1 MADLIAFHSYYS
13 RHSFLS
19 PSTMIS
25 RTNNHKRSNSSDNRA
40 LSPDRTLTKAR
51 SANDLSGVATGK
63 ALPVVRSTSVGNFPE
78 SGFSTLKDPRL
89 LSSSVETEPSSSP
102 SHHPDLSNE
111 VAALSV
117 KLVQAINNQ
126 TTLDDTLVA
135 TRQELEEAQTKVRA
149 LESENEK
156 YRRDIDQEV
165 LIKKAD
171 VDYEILRLKAAL
183 ADEKAQRALIEKEKK
198 GIEQE
203 LETLTA
209 ALFEEANKMVAAA
222 KLEREAVEKKNE
234 QLRAQVKDT
243 ESLLA
248 SHQEQLAELKSVLQ
262 EMNITKDDIETRTIA
277 SAAPASPAKQQQQ
290 TPAIIKQSP
299 ETPVLSEPA
308 PIVEELV
315 PGPSTSFPHLIRPI
329 CRTDIHAFE
338 EFKELFTLSSVS
350 KPASRA
356 TSGSYTGLNVM
367 SLAAGFSSGGFG
379 SASSSPAKSQTHS
392 PNGSISSPQ
401 PANSHIPLKETRFYK
416 RVLNEDIE
424 PTLRLDAAPGISWLT
439 RRSVLSGICDGSL
452 VVEPMPSSAKKYEF
466 PCSLCGERRTG
477 PINERTHRF
486 RTSDNETAQR
496 YPLCV
501 LCLEKIRSSCE
512 FTGYLRLI
520 LDSHIRVGDTDDEK
534 DAWEETVRLRER
546 MFWSRIGGGIIP
558 IFTQNNGLESHSS
571 ANEQSPEPVTG
582 DHSENQ
588 DNISCEV
595 KEVPT
600 TNSNDDDELNGRDSR
615 RASLSDDPFESA
627 TASPVSS
634 TAAPEPYDSSEAQ
647 KYSKDEIFE
656 QPVEAK
662 VCVIANSGENEDP
675 KIMLQ
680 PDESVVNQ
688 ITVNGC
694 EKI

>member
-1 MADLIAFHSYYS
+1 
-13 RHSFLS
+13 
-19 PSTMIS
+19 MIP
-25 RTNNHKRSNSSDNRA
+25 RTNNHKRSNSSDNRT

-51 SANDLSGVATGK
+51 SANDLSGVANGK
-63 ALPVVRSTSVGNFPE
+63 PVPTVRSTSVGNFPE

-89 LSSSVETEPSSSP
+89 LSTSVETEPTESSF
-102 SHHPDLSNE
+102 HHPDLSNE

-135 TRQELEEAQTKVRA
+135 TRQELEQAQTKIRT

-165 LIKKAD
+165 FIKKAD

-183 ADEKAQRALIEKEKK
+183 ADEKAQRALVEKEKK

-243 ESLLA
+243 ESLVA

-262 EMNITKDDIETRTIA
+262 EMNITKDDIEAGTIG
-277 SAAPASPAKQQQQ
+277 STAPASPAKQQQQ
-290 TPAIIKQSP
+290 TPAIIKHSA
-299 ETPVLSEPA
+299 ETPVLAEPA
-308 PIVEELV
+308 PIQEELV

-350 KPASRA
+350 KPPSRA

-439 RRSVLSGICDGSL
+439 RRAVLSGICDGSL
-452 VVEPMPSSAKKYEF
+452 VVEPMPASAKKYEF

-477 PINERTHRF
+477 PVNERTHRF
-486 RTSDNETAQR
+486 RTSDSETAQR

-501 LCLEKIRSSCE
+501 LCLEKVRSSCE

-520 LDSHIRVGDTDDEK
+520 LDSHIRVGDTEDEK
-534 DAWEETVRLRER
+534 DAWEETD
-546 MFWSRIGGGIIP
+546 
-558 IFTQNNGLESHSS
+558 
-571 ANEQSPEPVTG
+571 PEPVAG
-582 DHSENQ
+582 DHS
-588 DNISCEV
+588 DVSGEV
-595 KEVPT
+595 KEVLT
-600 TNSNDDDELNGRDSR
+600 TTSNDDDESNDHDPR
-615 RASLSDDPFESA
+615 RASLSEDPFESA
-627 TASPVSS
+627 ASASPVSS
-634 TAAPEPYDSSEAQ
+634 TAVSAPYDGSEAQ
-647 KYSKDEIFE
+647 KYGKDEVSE
-656 QPVEAK
+656 QPLEQAEA
-662 VCVIANSGENEDP
+662 CVIANSGKHEDP
-675 KIMLQ
+675 KVLLQ
-680 PDESVVNQ
+680 PGESAISQAAV
-688 ITVNGC
+688 TSC
-694 EKI
+694 EKVDAQLSATENQQG